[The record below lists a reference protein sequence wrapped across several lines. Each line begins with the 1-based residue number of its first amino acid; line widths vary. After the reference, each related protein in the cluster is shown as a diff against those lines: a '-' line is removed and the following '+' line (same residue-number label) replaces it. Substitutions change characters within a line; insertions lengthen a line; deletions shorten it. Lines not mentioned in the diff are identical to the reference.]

1 MLVER
6 AALLAIFCLGIA
18 SAESLRDA
26 LSEAVARNNE
36 AVGLVGEGRDAEAE
50 GLYRAAL
57 DARFDDDL
65 TRAKI
70 ANNLAA
76 LYERH
81 DRYRDAERL
90 FYSALQW
97 RQKALPATS
106 VEVAYSLNNLGEV
119 YRAEGRDW
127 EARNLMETAL
137 RTVRQSHQ
145 DAAGLPIMLSNL
157 AIVLCRFGE
166 LDQAEG
172 LLREALVTFDRLQ
185 KSGGREYAVTL
196 GNLGQILEAKDDLE
210 TAVPLYEQAIA
221 IFELSGPPARKDLA
235 ATLANLGELYQ
246 RIGRMEDA
254 RQAEQRALQLLS
266 PEGDG
271 ALRAQILRHLGNI
284 VAKAGSP
291 ADSLPYFEQSLLIQ
305 EKTLGAEHPTT
316 ASLLLDYSSATLRA
330 GNKSLSRKL
339 RKRATDLLAR
349 INSRLPDQMTV
360 SLRDLHDTK

>member
-18 SAESLRDA
+18 SAESLRSS

-36 AVGLVGEGRDAEAE
+36 AVRLVAAGKDAEAE
-50 GLYRAAL
+50 ALYRAAL
-57 DARFDDDL
+57 DARYDDDL

-76 LYERH
+76 LYERL

-97 RQKALPATS
+97 RQKTLPATS
-106 VEVAYSLNNLGEV
+106 MEIAYSLNNLAEV
-119 YRAEGRDW
+119 YRAEGRNW

-137 RTVRQSHQ
+137 QTLRQSHR
-145 DAAGLPIMLSNL
+145 DAPGLPIMLSNL

-166 LDQAEG
+166 FDQAEG
-172 LLREALVTFDRLQ
+172 MLREALVSFDTLQ
-185 KSGGREYAVTL
+185 KSDGREYGVTL
-196 GNLGQILEAKDDLE
+196 GNLGQVLEAKDDLE
-210 TAVPLYEQAIA
+210 AAVPLYEQAIA
-221 IFELSGPPARKDLA
+221 IFGHSGPPARKDLA
-235 ATLANLGELYQ
+235 ATLANLGELYE

-254 RQAEQRALQLLS
+254 RQAEQQALQLLS

-284 VAKAGSP
+284 EAKVGSP

-305 EKTLGAEHPTT
+305 EKTLGAEHPAT

-330 GNKSLSRKL
+330 GNKSLARKL

-349 INSRLPDQMTV
+349 INRQAPVQMTV
-360 SLRDLHDTK
+360 SLRDLQDTK